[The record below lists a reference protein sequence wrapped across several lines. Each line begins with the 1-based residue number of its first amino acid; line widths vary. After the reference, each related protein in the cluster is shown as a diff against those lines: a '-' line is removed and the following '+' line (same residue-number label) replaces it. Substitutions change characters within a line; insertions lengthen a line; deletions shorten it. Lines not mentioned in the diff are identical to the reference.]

1 MGPDLGYFPGP
12 LVRGVRACP
21 YPRRGVPTFSE
32 SHESWFECA
41 RLRSCERLCVR
52 TEQVRR
58 FEAGEDLMAEGCP
71 AESFFMVEEG
81 SLELTRRRY
90 KVRAWLRARARVCV
104 CVSRGRVLLGCVCAR
119 VRVRGCYY
127 STWHNTT

>member
-1 MGPDLGYFPGP
+1 MGPDLGDFPGP
-12 LVRGVRACP
+12 LVPGVRACL
-21 YPRRGVPTFSE
+21 YPRRGVPTLSE

-81 SLELTRRRY
+81 SLELTRLRY
-90 KVRAWLRARARVCV
+90 KVRVWLRATHARVCVARARVLRECV
-104 CVSRGRVLLGCVCAR
+104 LGCVCAR
-119 VRVRGCYY
+119 VCCY
-127 STWHNTT
+127 S